1 VQWARRARARNGAAA
16 LAGRD
21 ALECSTVEHT
31 PPGEGVTEDP
41 HYRIL
46 RELERDP
53 HVSQRRLAEELG
65 VSVGK
70 INYLLKALIDRGLVK
85 ADNFRNSQ
93 NKRAYLY
100 VLTPKGIAEKSRN
113 TVRFL
118 RRKTAEYE
126 ALRKEI
132 ERLRRE
138 ARQR

>member
-1 VQWARRARARNGAAA
+1 
-16 LAGRD
+16 
-21 ALECSTVEHT
+21 
-31 PPGEGVTEDP
+31 
-41 HYRIL
+41 L

-53 HVSQRRLAEELG
+53 QVSQRRLAEELG

-70 INYLLKALIDRGLVK
+70 VNYCLKALIDRGLVK
-85 ADNFRNSQ
+85 ADNFRNSA

-100 VLTPKGIAEKSRN
+100 VLTPKGITAKSRN

-118 RRKTAEYE
+118 QRKTAEYA

-138 ARQR
+138 AKG

>member
-1 VQWARRARARNGAAA
+1 MNKCT
-16 LAGRD
+16 
-21 ALECSTVEHT
+21 EE
-31 PPGEGVTEDP
+31 GESVTEEP
-41 HYRIL
+41 HFRIL

-53 HVSQRRLAEELG
+53 KVSQRALAEQLG

-70 INYLLKALIDRGLVK
+70 VNYCLKALIDRGLVK
-85 ADNFRNSQ
+85 ANNFRNSK

-100 VLTPKGIAEKSRN
+100 VLTPRGMREKSRN

-132 ERLRRE
+132 DQLRHE
-138 ARQR
+138 ARPK

>member
-1 VQWARRARARNGAAA
+1 LN
-16 LAGRD
+16 D
-21 ALECSTVEHT
+21 H
-31 PPGEGVTEDP
+31 

-53 HVSQRRLAEELG
+53 QVSQRRLAEELG

-70 INYLLKALIDRGLVK
+70 INYCLKALIDRGLVK
-85 ADNFRNSQ
+85 ANNFRNSQ

-100 VLTPKGIAEKSRN
+100 VLTPKGITEKARN
-113 TVRFL
+113 TLRFL
-118 RRKTAEYE
+118 QRKTAEYE

>member
-1 VQWARRARARNGAAA
+1 MNDQ
-16 LAGRD
+16 
-21 ALECSTVEHT
+21 
-31 PPGEGVTEDP
+31 

-46 RELERDP
+46 RSLERDP
-53 HVSQRRLAEELG
+53 QVSQRRLAEELG
-65 VSVGK
+65 VSLGK
-70 INYLLKALIDRGLVK
+70 VNYLLKALIERGLVK
-85 ADNFRNSQ
+85 TNNFRNSQ

-118 RRKTAEYE
+118 QRKTAEYA